1 MVETEKKGGRE
12 PGKGGKISRL
22 LIFPTAVYAIPLN
35 VAAIDVTDGVHTGA
49 RFSISN

>member
-1 MVETEKKGGRE
+1 MVETEKKGERE

-35 VAAIDVTDGVHTGA
+35 VAAIDVPDGAHTGA

>member
-1 MVETEKKGGRE
+1 MTETEKKEERE
-12 PGKGGKISRL
+12 PRKGGKISRL

-35 VAAIDVTDGVHTGA
+35 VAAIDVPDGAHTRA